1 MVWVINMNQWLGF
14 FVAILTF
21 ASIGLVIVSLLR
33 TRSEAPDGAHS
44 AGHSSLFS
52 FAVAVIVITLLWLIG
67 WLTIPL
73 IYGNPRTPGE
83 AGDMFG
89 VLTSWFSGL
98 AFAGLIST
106 LLMQRQEL
114 EYQRQ
119 ELRST
124 REEFSRQRF
133 ESTLFSILDLWAQH
147 IQSLRIED
155 DEDGRV
161 LTGRAVLDYY
171 ASELPFQSSYYSDL
185 ADGAVEL
192 SRVLKD
198 NIKDIQ
204 DQVVEYENL
213 YLRELETDLGP
224 YFRLLFHAIRHIVH
238 SDLSDDEK
246 LRYSKVVR
254 AHLSSSEL
262 DLLFFNCQSRWG
274 EGFKPWIEKYQLLK
288 HIRPETREQNQL
300 LDRAIDSGAF
310 SG

>member
-1 MVWVINMNQWLGF
+1 MNQWLGF
-14 FVAILTF
+14 LVAILAF
-21 ASIGLVIVSLLR
+21 ASTGLIIFYLLNSR
-33 TRSEAPDGAHS
+33 FASADKAYSTR
-44 AGHSSLFS
+44 HSSLLS
-52 FAVAVIVITLLWLIG
+52 FATAVIVITLLWLIG

-73 IYGNPRTPGE
+73 IYGSPQAPGE

-124 REEFSRQRF
+124 RDEFSRQRF
-133 ESTLFSILDLWAQH
+133 ESSLFAILDLWAQH
-147 IQSLRIED
+147 IQSLRFEG

-171 ASELPFQSSYYSDL
+171 ASELPSQSYYDL
-185 ADGAVEL
+185 ELPDGEVEISL
-192 SRVLKD
+192 VLKE
-198 NIKDIQ
+198 KFQ
-204 DQVVEYENL
+204 DAQKQLLEYEDL

-224 YFRLLFHAIRHIVH
+224 YFRLLYHAIRHIVH

-254 AHLSSSEL
+254 AHLSSPEL
-262 DLLFFNCQSRWG
+262 DLLFFNCHSRWG

-288 HIRPETREQNQL
+288 HIRPETREKNQL
-300 LDRAIDSGAF
+300 LDRAIDRSAF
-310 SG
+310 SD